1 MIKKVSSRSP
11 LGLVGLL
18 AVSLI
23 FLSQPG
29 TAAAHERWF
38 VDNPDSYP
46 VDFSLLLSWP
56 VLLVMSAGLLI
67 TGLMVALDRNY
78 RHWRR
83 KLNPALENVLVGLDE
98 KRLRRVYAY
107 LPLLLALHTAVPLL
121 VNGFGLRLFAP
132 NLKMTPS
139 LLSGLFGLAEV
150 LIALA
155 LVYGLFTRYAALAL
169 IVLYFLGGLL
179 SFFLSIPALLLPE
192 HCYLV
197 GIGLFLYV
205 VGRGPFSADALLGL
219 RFSPNPN
226 FVHLAIP
233 ALRWTLG
240 LSIVLLAL
248 TEKLLNPALAQAFL
262 IQKIDFN
269 LGSNFGITNA
279 SFVYLAGFVEL
290 TFGLLLISGAL
301 PRLVIFSLWIP
312 FNLTLPYLGWIEL
325 AGHLPTYAIMLV
337 LLIVGP
343 GSHRVARKSAELLV
357 QEADQLVE
365 ARSQL
370 SNGLN

>member
-1 MIKKVSSRSP
+1 MLKKLKSP
-11 LGLVGLL
+11 LGLLGLL
-18 AVSLI
+18 TIGLV
-23 FLSQPG
+23 FLGQPS

-38 VDNPDSYP
+38 VDNPNSYP
-46 VDFSLLLSWP
+46 VDFSLILSWP
-56 VLLVMSAGLLI
+56 VLLIIFAGAAI
-67 TGLMVALDRNY
+67 TGLTIVLDRKY

-83 KLNPALENVLVGLDE
+83 LLNPRLENVLVGLDE

-107 LPLLLALHTAVPLL
+107 LPLLLAVHTAVPLL
-121 VNGFGLRLFAP
+121 VNGFGLQLFAP

-139 LLSGLFGLAEV
+139 LLSGFFGLAEV

-169 IVLYFLGGLL
+169 LALYGLGFLL
-179 SFFLSIPALLLPE
+179 SSFLSIPALLLPE

-197 GIGLFLYV
+197 GIGLFFYV
-205 VGRGPFSADALLGL
+205 IGRGPFSADALLGL
-219 RFSPNPN
+219 RSNPNPRQ
-226 FVHLAIP
+226 VQLVIP

-240 LSIVLLAL
+240 LSILLLAF

-262 IQKIDFN
+262 IQKINFN
-269 LGSNFGITNA
+269 LGSDFGITNA
-279 SFVYLAGFVEL
+279 SFVYLAGFVEF

-301 PRLVIFSLWIP
+301 PRLVIIGLWIP

-343 GSHRVARKSAELLV
+343 GSRRVAQKSAELLV
-357 QEADQLVE
+357 EEADQLVE
-365 ARSQL
+365 KHSHLPGSLA
-370 SNGLN
+370 